1 MTAINIVFEHPDF
14 IVIDKPPGIAV
25 QDEAHASGILPLLC
39 QQTGLAKLY
48 LVHRLDKVT
57 SGLLI
62 LAKSHTAAAEF
73 GKLFSGRKIEKYY
86 LALGS
91 KKPKHKQGSV
101 IGDMKKIRD
110 GKWILSKEKTNP
122 AVSQFFSLGM
132 GDGHRLFLLKPY
144 SGKTHQL
151 RVAMKSLG
159 SPILGDTSYTA
170 AESDRTYLHAFA
182 LRFSYQQQDIEL
194 LLPPC
199 QGEHFSTADFARLLT
214 SYMTPWTLAWPK
226 LSPAILTLREA
237 KDSPYEPDQK

>member
-1 MTAINIVFEHPDF
+1 MTAIKIVFEHADF
-14 IVIDKPPGIAV
+14 IIVDKPIGISV
-25 QDEAHASGILPLLC
+25 QDEASASGILPLLC

-62 LAKSHTAAAEF
+62 LAKTQAAAAEF
-73 GKLFSGRKIEKYY
+73 GKLFASRKIEKYY

-91 KKPKHKQGSV
+91 KKPKHKQGSI

-110 GKWILSKEKTNP
+110 GKWILTQEKSNP
-122 AVSQFFSLGM
+122 AITQFFSIGM

-159 SPILGDTSYTA
+159 SPILGDTTYTA
-170 AESDRTYLHAFA
+170 PDSDRTYLHAFA
-182 LRFSYQQQDIEL
+182 LRFNYQQHYIEL
-194 LLPPC
+194 VLPPS
-199 QGEHFSTADFARLLT
+199 QGEHFSSAGFAQLLT
-214 SYMTPWTLAWPK
+214 TYMNPWTQAWPK
-226 LSPAILTLREA
+226 LSPAL
-237 KDSPYEPDQK
+237 QKLQETKGSHCESD

>member
-1 MTAINIVFEHPDF
+1 MTAVKIVFEHPDF
-14 IVIDKPPGIAV
+14 IVVDKPIGLAV
-25 QDEAHASGILPLLC
+25 QDEANASGILPLLC

-62 LAKSHTAAAEF
+62 LAKTQGAAAEF
-73 GKLFSGRKIEKYY
+73 GKLFASRKIEKYY

-101 IGDMKKIRD
+101 IGDMQKIRD
-110 GKWILSKEKTNP
+110 GKWILSKEKSNP
-122 AVSQFFSLGM
+122 AISQFFSLGT

-159 SPILGDTSYTA
+159 SPILGDTSYKA
-170 AESDRTYLHAFA
+170 PASDRTYLHAFA
-182 LRFSYQQQDIEL
+182 LRFRYLQQDIEL
-194 LLPPC
+194 VLPPT
-199 QGEHFSTADFARLLT
+199 QGEHFCTKGFAQLLT
-214 SYMTPWTLAWPK
+214 TYMSPWTLAWPK
-226 LSPAILTLREA
+226 LSPALQKLHENKGSHYEA
-237 KDSPYEPDQK
+237 D